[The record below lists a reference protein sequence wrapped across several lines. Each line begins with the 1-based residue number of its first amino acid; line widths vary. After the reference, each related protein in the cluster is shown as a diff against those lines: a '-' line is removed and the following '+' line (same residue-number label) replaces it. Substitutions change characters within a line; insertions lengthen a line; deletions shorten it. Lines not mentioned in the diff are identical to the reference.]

1 MSIDD
6 RARSAA
12 GELRASTAGG
22 VRMATMSELDKT
34 STQRRRARAV
44 AAATTALIVAVGV
57 GALALSQSNPTARPG
72 GKDPLTTGSAT
83 STGSADAGLAICSV
97 EHVTCLGGR
106 TIRADIAVPVTVT
119 LPTTITGDEIQT
131 TGTEV
136 EVYVDSRSSTGN
148 SGVTVLE
155 SAHATKADNPSTT
168 DASAGT
174 TAAAAAAWLASR
186 PFVLPTTPVRTTV
199 GGLPAY
205 RVHIVLKPGSRLVG
219 PVKGDGSPSAAT
231 FASGVSW
238 SALTESLNDS
248 TYYLLDLPHAG
259 LTVVWSW
266 TFEPSAQ
273 DTRAH
278 EAYVQAMHFG

>member
-12 GELRASTAGG
+12 DELRAATAGG
-22 VRMATMSELDKT
+22 VRMATMTELDKT
-34 STQRRRARAV
+34 STHRRRARAV
-44 AAATTALIVAVGV
+44 AAATTAVVVAVCI
-57 GALALSQSNPTARPG
+57 GAVAVTQSHQTARPG
-72 GKDPLTTGSAT
+72 DSDAVATVSTSPTGP
-83 STGSADAGLAICSV
+83 AGARLAICSF

-119 LPTTITGDEIQT
+119 LPSTITGDDMQT
-131 TGTEV
+131 TGTQV
-136 EVYVDSRSSTGN
+136 EAYVDSRSNS

-155 SAHATKADNPSTT
+155 SAHATKADNPSTP

-174 TAAAAAAWLASR
+174 TAATAAAWLASR
-186 PFVLPTTPVRTTV
+186 PFAQPTKPVRTTI
-199 GGLPAY
+199 GGFLAY

-219 PVKGDGSPSAAT
+219 PAKGDASPTAAT
-231 FASGVSW
+231 FTSGVSW
-238 SALTESLNDS
+238 SAVSASMNDS

-266 TFEPSAQ
+266 TFGSSAE
-273 DTRAH
+273 DAAAR
-278 EAYVQAMHFG
+278 EAYVQALHFG